1 MDDEMEKAMHESLS
15 AIREAQSLS
24 TIREPKAVSKIN
36 GSSSSELARLNDT
49 IETLY
54 KTKRQQVQDIKARHA
69 EERVKVINDY
79 ARRHEDLQIAASE
92 ALQTLDMTQNQELEP
107 LLELLRRVEG
117 MR

>member
-15 AIREAQSLS
+15 
-24 TIREPKAVSKIN
+24 TIRESHSLKKTN
-36 GSSSSELARLNDT
+36 GSSGSELMRLNDT
-49 IETLY
+49 IEQLY

-92 ALQTLDMTQNQELEP
+92 ALQTLDMKQNQELEP